1 MFPSIYVLGFDISLY
16 NIFNFLAVMMVM
28 VLGLRWNYRYGQRY
42 PIGIG
47 VLLFVA
53 PFAFVL
59 GRVFFYLF
67 MACPGSRENFLICSE
82 AVVCFWVLF

>member
-47 VLLFVA
+47 ILLLVA

-67 MACPGSRENFLICSE
+67 MSCPGSKVHFFDLQ
-82 AVVCFWVLF
+82 

>member
-28 VLGLRWNYRYGQRY
+28 VLGLRWNYRYGKRY

-47 VLLFVA
+47 ILLLVA

-67 MACPGSRENFLICSE
+67 MSCPGSRENFFDL
-82 AVVCFWVLF
+82 